1 MRFNNKGNKYIYW
14 GLTLFLSLSA
24 VILFAVMMFNFG
36 SVIEALEK
44 IVSICMPLIYGLVI
58 SFLLSPLINKLE
70 AFIYSRKSSSNIFKD
85 KKTGEDLPPLKQK
98 SIKGRVR
105 VLCIAVVYILFIFM
119 IYWFFSLVIP
129 EVISSIENITKQFP
143 EYRRNFLEWLKQVLV
158 KYPNLDDNVNRYLQE
173 NDGKINTW
181 ISEHI
186 LGRAQDVIL
195 TLSTGVFNI
204 VKVLFN
210 LIMGLLISIYL
221 ISSKETFIGQFKKT
235 LYSVLKRETTN
246 ALLDSVRFVNNTF
259 LGFFGGKII
268 DSFIIGVLCFIL
280 TSIIG
285 TPYAA
290 LVSLIVG
297 VTNIIPYFGPF
308 IGAIPSALLILMID
322 PKQCLYFVIMIL
334 ILQQLDGNVI
344 GPAIIG
350 QSTGLTA
357 FWVIFAITVF
367 GGLWG
372 PLGMLVGVPLFA
384 VIYTG
389 IRSFVVMKLKEKGL
403 PEGTSS
409 YVRISH
415 IDEEGNFV
423 VLPEEEK
430 KRAVKEKKNQKN

>member
-1 MRFNNKGNKYIYW
+1 M
-14 GLTLFLSLSA
+14 
-24 VILFAVMMFNFG
+24 
-36 SVIEALEK
+36 
-44 IVSICMPLIYGLVI
+44 
-58 SFLLSPLINKLE
+58 
-70 AFIYSRKSSSNIFKD
+70 
-85 KKTGEDLPPLKQK
+85 
-98 SIKGRVR
+98 
-105 VLCIAVVYILFIFM
+105 
-119 IYWFFSLVIP
+119 
-129 EVISSIENITKQFP
+129 SIENITKQFP